1 MNVVRNEN
9 FAIYFDTF
17 YDRRNAFLFE
27 LSPIGGIYD
36 AYVTNER
43 APGNT
48 DYNPVWERQAGRFD
62 KGWTV
67 EMAIPFRA
75 IRYKP
80 GASQVWGVNVRRTVR
95 WKNEE
100 SFIQRMTP
108 NQGSVIF
115 QISLGGTLVGIDAP
129 SGRQEPGDQAVR
141 HRGRVQR
148 PAREAAGGE
157 RWQPGMS
164 AST

>member
-1 MNVVRNEN
+1 MWIFYDGDTIYVGAKCYDSSPEDRWVANEMRRDSINVVRNEN

-27 LSPIGGIYD
+27 VSPIGGIYD
-36 AYVTNER
+36 AYMTNER

-48 DYNPVWERQAGRFD
+48 EYNPVWEQRAGRFD

-80 GASQVWGVNVRRTVR
+80 GASQVWGVNARRTVR

-100 SFIQRMTP
+100 SFIQRMTR
-108 NQGSVIF
+108 
-115 QISLGGTLVGIDAP
+115 T
-129 SGRQEPGDQAVR
+129 R
-141 HRGRVQR
+141 
-148 PAREAAGGE
+148 AA
-157 RWQPGMS
+157 
-164 AST
+164 